1 MRVVSRFENRLL
13 RILHCIL
20 RRLPTEQV
28 RGEVEHPSDVPRQP
42 CLSRAAVELV
52 QEALAKGCTAI
63 LAGAVVTRDEGTLR
77 GDGWRRERFLRD
89 ERVVGGRL
97 WERTPPDRLGLTFS
111 GHTLDF
117 LMWLTAVKPADA
129 RNPWEVPEHELTVGD
144 LFLLFLAFERLRP
157 THALAELKKRLP
169 FTRHGLCRL
178 AFPEDFADNEVNPAP
193 DFAPWTT
200 GVGACILE
208 ALQRDLASRWVEAER
223 GKGKITDWQ
232 RLRGLGRAQEQALNG
247 FLDAVTKVERPDL
260 ARFLLQAAAELLRGG
275 LTSAELIGGVK
286 GQKEGPRL
294 ADRMETNQGAL
305 ALVRQLERFRRWE
318 QAARRVG
325 YFDEGY
331 PRSQLWLADW
341 EHWQGDVLYTR
352 AQALAQEVDPL
363 RQGTEPGAPPSP
375 QEQH

>member
-13 RILHCIL
+13 RILHCFL

-28 RGEVEHPSDVPRQP
+28 RAEVETPSDVPRP
-42 CLSRAAVELV
+42 RCLSRPAVELV

-63 LAGAVVTRDEGTLR
+63 LAGAVLTREEGTLR

-89 ERVVGGRL
+89 ERVVEGRL

-111 GHTLDF
+111 GHALDF
-117 LMWLTAVKPADA
+117 LMWITATKPADA
-129 RNPWEVPEHELTVGD
+129 RNTWEVPENELTLGD

-157 THALAELKKRLP
+157 TNALAVLRKRLP

-178 AFPEDFADNEVNPAP
+178 AFPEEFADNDDNPAP

-200 GVGACILE
+200 GAGACILE
-208 ALQRDLASRWVEAER
+208 VLRRDLAARCVEVER
-223 GKGKITDWQ
+223 GKGAVADWQ

-260 ARFLLQAAAELLRGG
+260 ARFLLQAASELLGEG
-275 LTSAELIGGVK
+275 VTSAQLIGGVK
-286 GQKEGPRL
+286 GKNEGPRL

-318 QAARRVG
+318 RAARRVG

-331 PRSQLWLADW
+331 ARNQLWLADW
-341 EHWQGDVLYTR
+341 ERWQGDVLHGR
-352 AQALAQEVDPL
+352 AQALVQELDPL
-363 RQGTEPGAPPSP
+363 RQGAEPAAPPAP